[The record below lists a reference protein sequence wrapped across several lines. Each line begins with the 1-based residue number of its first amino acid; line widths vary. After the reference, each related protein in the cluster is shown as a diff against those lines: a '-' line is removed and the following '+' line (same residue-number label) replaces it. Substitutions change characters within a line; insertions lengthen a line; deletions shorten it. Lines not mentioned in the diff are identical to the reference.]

1 MKYSINR
8 IRKYKIKYNKRR
20 IRVLDEFKS
29 KNNLDLMYIEDY
41 LRIYN
46 EKRDKFTLKDLI
58 SKLEMICS
66 IIGKNGHLYPEV
78 SDECIEEKLSRH
90 HNDKKYDIILAVDQR
105 NITHY
110 ACKEE
115 ITKIERAG
123 GKKRRKRLEDRYTY
137 DNPLNRIHGF
147 VIYDKNPGPPGIL
160 NMDKR
165 VLSIEVI
172 GSNPYASR
180 NGFKGIGAMLLLYI
194 IMLGKIHK
202 FDKIILEIAN
212 EDAEIDDECDI
223 NDTGDNDSEDKA
235 EARRILL
242 NMTRKQLKKIARY
255 YFLPLGGL
263 KLHIINH
270 ILWHEYDAEWGEDD
284 MILWGESDYE
294 SDYESNEE
302 SDEESDGESDDDW
315 YYPEFEPLYMDI
327 DVFKDWNYKGKDC
340 AIYGY
345 GGKRYLEG
353 RKKTIDLYNWYVRHG
368 FVENEYLNTRDKYF
382 SMTPLPAM
390 ELVLNKHKLKKIAIV
405 FLDNKYLC

>member
-123 GKKRRKRLEDRYTY
+123 GKKRRKRLKDRYTY

-180 NGFKGIGAMLLLYI
+180 NGFKAIGTMLLLYI

-235 EARRILL
+235 EARRGLL

-270 ILWHEYDAEWGEDD
+270 ILWHEYDAEWDEDD
-284 MILWGESDYE
+284 MII
-294 SDYESNEE
+294 
-302 SDEESDGESDDDW
+302 
-315 YYPEFEPLYMDI
+315 M
-327 DVFKDWNYKGKDC
+327 K
-340 AIYGY
+340 A
-345 GGKRYLEG
+345 
-353 RKKTIDLYNWYVRHG
+353 
-368 FVENEYLNTRDKYF
+368 
-382 SMTPLPAM
+382 
-390 ELVLNKHKLKKIAIV
+390 NKCV
-405 FLDNKYLC
+405 FL